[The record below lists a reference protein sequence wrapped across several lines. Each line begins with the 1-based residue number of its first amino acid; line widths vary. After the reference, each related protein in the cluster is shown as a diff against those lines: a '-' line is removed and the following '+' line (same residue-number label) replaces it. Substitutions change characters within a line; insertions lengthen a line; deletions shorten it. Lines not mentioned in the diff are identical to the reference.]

1 MFKSLFTNIS
11 NVVRGSSR
19 FTEGSAMELLHD
31 VDVPVEK
38 ATFGMGCFWGID
50 SLYGGKVGVIRTK
63 VGYGGGKMANP
74 TYYNIGDHTEITQVD
89 FDPKKITYE
98 DLLKEFWKNH
108 DPSYKMKTQYCSLIL
123 YHSPEQK
130 ALAEKTKEEYKQT
143 QKKEASTRI
152 EPFDKFYD
160 AEGYHQKYHL
170 QQHTWLCSALGLD
183 DPDSSLLLQSHVAA
197 RLNSFLVGFGS
208 LPQLEAEAPRLG
220 LDEQSLEYVR
230 RFFIKYQ
237 GRGITC

>member
-160 AEGYHQKYHL
+160 AEGYHQKYRF
-170 QQHTWLCSALGLD
+170 QQHTDLLKGLGFKKD
-183 DPDSSLLLQSHVAA
+183 DEKLKSSHVAA
-197 RLNSFLVGFGS
+197 RVNAYLVGMTTVKQF
-208 LPQLEAEAPRLG
+208 EEEAPKLG
-220 LDEQSLEYVR
+220 FNTETTDYIREYVV
-230 RFFIKYQ
+230 KYQ
-237 GRGITC
+237 GRGMVC